1 MMVRIL
7 YMEKKVE
14 NAMIKFQFPYI
25 LITSFYALIPYSC
38 EKIAMDITL
47 EQTITNL
54 YYLHAT
60 F

>member
-47 EQTITNL
+47 EQTITKN
-54 YYLHAT
+54 
-60 F
+60 